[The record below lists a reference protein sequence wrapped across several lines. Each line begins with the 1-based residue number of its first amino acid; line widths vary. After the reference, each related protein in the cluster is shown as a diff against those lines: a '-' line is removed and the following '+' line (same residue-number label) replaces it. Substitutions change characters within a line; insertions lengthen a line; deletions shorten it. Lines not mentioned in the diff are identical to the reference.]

1 MGKFQP
7 GNKFGA
13 RSMGGGRS
21 KAGDVQFLV
30 DLMYGVIKKK
40 DLPKNS
46 IKMLLYEKL
55 FIEKDMKALNKVLD
69 KLYANQ
75 QNVDVSGVT
84 PILNVYGKSD
94 SGTELPPT

>member
-13 RSMGGGRS
+13 RSKGGGRS

-46 IKMLLYEKL
+46 IKMLLYE
-55 FIEKDMKALNKVLD
+55 
-69 KLYANQ
+69 
-75 QNVDVSGVT
+75 
-84 PILNVYGKSD
+84 
-94 SGTELPPT
+94 